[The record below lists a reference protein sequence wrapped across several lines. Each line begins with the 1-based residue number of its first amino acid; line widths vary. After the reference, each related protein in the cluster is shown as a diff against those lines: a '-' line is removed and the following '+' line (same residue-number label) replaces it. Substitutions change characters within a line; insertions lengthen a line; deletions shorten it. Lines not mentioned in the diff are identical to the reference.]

1 MNWAIPM
8 VSAAMYRLGGS
19 EHGNKWFRWLMGVPI
34 ALITRNPWYVLT
46 YYLATAVFVYGDDS
60 WVAKIVGRK
69 GARVVHGV
77 AFGLASLHPLYWLW
91 TAVIFY
97 LIFELADRGVMDN
110 KYAEAYR
117 GLLGTL
123 VFVF

>member
-1 MNWAIPM
+1 MIYLIPFI
-8 VSAAMYRLGGS
+8 SAFLYRLDGMDNGINYS
-19 EHGNKWFRWLMGVPI
+19 RHAIGVPI
-34 ALITRNPWYVLT
+34 SLITGNWWYALT
-46 YYLATAVFVYGDDS
+46 YFLAAFIVYGDNS
-60 WVAKIVGRK
+60 LVARIVGRK